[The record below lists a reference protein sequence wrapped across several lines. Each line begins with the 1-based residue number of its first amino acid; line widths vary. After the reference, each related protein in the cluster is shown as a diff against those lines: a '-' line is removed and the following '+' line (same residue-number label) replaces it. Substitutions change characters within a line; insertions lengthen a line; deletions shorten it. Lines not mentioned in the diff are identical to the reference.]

1 MKNFSTVRLGDDDSI
16 RENYERSI
24 SKNRESSNIE

>member
-16 RENYERSI
+16 RENYEKSI
-24 SKNRESSNIE
+24 SKNRDNSNIE